1 VAITIAGA
9 VSLGSYEA
17 GVLYEVLEALRR
29 HNTAAE
35 TEDEKIYIDVITGAS
50 AGGMTAA
57 MAAQRLLHDP
67 ASLSDPLNNVF
78 YQAWVARI
86 DLRSLVKMK
95 RKESIWHSLFSS
107 DLIESLG
114 REFLIEPLLERK
126 RSGGKITDV
135 HPAIELKRDAQGNPL
150 RDPDGN
156 LIPEPLW
163 LGLALTNLDGLSY
176 GYPILQDRAEQF
188 QYTRCVDQMTRN
200 VAVTPAQAVELWGPL
215 LDAAVASGAFPFAFR
230 PKDIERQ
237 RNEYR
242 DDNIEGWP
250 AKSKEDKK
258 FTYTDGGVLQ
268 NQPIGL
274 AKNLIDDHVVP
285 DRLKR
290 QDFTAFNDADLR
302 LYVFVSPHSMQS
314 EVSTGFTAANANF
327 PRMTDEIL
335 RTYTRQAEFHDWIMA
350 EQLNQQVNKLDIRAQ
365 QLADIL
371 TAQPQSLDVAALKT
385 AATQLATV
393 LSGGESERK
402 SRADRLQTQYKK
414 LYGEVSVRGPDVA
427 EAWVNSILTFEAA
440 ANLQTRDRMNILAV
454 TANGRQELAGAGIAS
469 FAGFFS
475 RKYREHDYTV
485 GRNKA
490 RKYLVGRDVKNI
502 LGLTGAELDLT
513 NVPDTSGIGDLPLS
527 VWRILLEGKLALLS
541 FVGLRIIRWWPS
553 AAAAGLVLLAL
564 IVVFFEVLARH
575 RWW

>member
-1 VAITIAGA
+1 MPRRMAITIAGA

-17 GVLYEVLEALRR
+17 GVLYELLEALRR
-29 HNTAAE
+29 HNTAAK
-35 TEDEKIYIDVITGAS
+35 TEDEKIYVDVITGAS

-57 MAAQRLLHDP
+57 MAAQRLLYDA
-67 ASLSDPLNNVF
+67 ASLSDAQNNVF

-86 DLRSLVKMK
+86 NLWSLVRMK
-95 RKESIWHSLFSS
+95 WKENIWHSLLSS

-126 RSGGKITDV
+126 RSGGKINDV
-135 HPAIELKRDAQGNPL
+135 HPALELKRDDHGNPL
-150 RDPDGN
+150 LDPDGN
-156 LIPEPLW
+156 LIPQPLW

-176 GYPILQDRAEQF
+176 GYPILQGRTEQF

-200 VAVTPAQAVELWGPL
+200 VAVTPAEAVELWGPL
-215 LDAAVASGAFPFAFR
+215 FDAAVASGAFPFAFR
-230 PKDIERQ
+230 AQDIQRQ
-237 RNEYR
+237 RKEYR
-242 DDNIEGWP
+242 DSNLEGWP
-250 AKSKEDKK
+250 AKSKEDKT

-285 DRLKR
+285 DRLKQR
-290 QDFTAFNDADLR
+290 DFTAFNDADSR

-327 PRMTDEIL
+327 ARMADEIV

-350 EQLNQQVNKLDIRAQ
+350 EQLNQQVNELDVRAG
-365 QLADIL
+365 QLADAL
-371 TAQPQSLDVAALKT
+371 TGKSQSLDVAALKT
-385 AATQLATV
+385 AATQ
-393 LSGGESERK
+393 
-402 SRADRLQTQYKK
+402 RANLLTGSDSARQKEIDRLKTQYKK
-414 LYGEVSVRGPDVA
+414 LYGEVSATGEDVA
-427 EAWVNSILTFEAA
+427 EAWVNSILTLEAA
-440 ANLQTRDRMNILAV
+440 ASLQTRDRMNILAV

-490 RKYLVGRDVKNI
+490 RKYLAGPDVKNI
-502 LGLTGAELDLT
+502 LGLTGMDVDLP
-513 NVPDTSGIGDLPLS
+513 NLPDTSGISNLPLPL
-527 VWRILLEGKLALLS
+527 WRILLEGKLPLLW

-553 AAAAGLVLLAL
+553 AVAAL
-564 IVVFFEVLARH
+564 ILVVAFLGWLLGY
-575 RWW
+575 RWP